1 MTWEAWTTLAV
12 VAAIAVTLLRGLA
25 GPDTVFLAGMAVLT
39 ALHAVSEVFPSTAR
53 ALAGFANPAVVAI
66 GVLFVVAEGLART
79 GALNWAM
86 RPLLGAPRGPR
97 RAQARLLPLAAGL
110 SSVLNNTPI
119 VAVMIPMVQDWCR
132 GTKVP
137 PAKLLIP
144 LSYAT
149 ILGGSCT
156 LIGTATNLVVAGMV
170 DEAQRDLPLGAL
182 LSSASNS
189 GRAPVA
195 LGLFS
200 IAWVALPALVV
211 GLGYLMLCS
220 ARLLPDDDKGGDA
233 TADDD
238 AAAGRRFTSEW
249 VVEDDAPQAGKT
261 VAQAGLRGLPGA
273 YLMAIERAGERR
285 TAVGPDDRVQTGD
298 RLIFAGRQDAVLG
311 LRQIAG
317 LSAASDRVYGLD
329 DERTRRGMVEAVV
342 GPAHPL
348 AGHTV
353 RAGRFRSRY
362 DAAVVAVHRGADHLD
377 QRIGDITLR
386 PGDTLLLDT
395 GPDFV
400 ARQRGAQGWLMLTAL
415 EGDAPKR
422 VGHAAIAL
430 VLLAAMVLTAA
441 LTPVPLVVA
450 ALFAAGGMVATG
462 CLTPEQA
469 RRAVNWR
476 VLLALGGALGVG
488 AALDTTGAAAAIAQ
502 WGVDASLPWGP
513 RATLAAVFVVAMAL
527 TTAIG
532 PIGTV
537 AVMFPVAKA
546 AALAGG
552 LSFAPF
558 AVTLMMTAA
567 ASFASPT
574 YATNL
579 MVYGAGGYRV
589 SDFVK
594 VGLPLNL
601 IVMVVTLALAP
612 WAFPF

>member
-1 MTWEAWTTLAV
+1 M
-12 VAAIAVTLLRGLA
+12 
-25 GPDTVFLAGMAVLT
+25 
-39 ALHAVSEVFPSTAR
+39 
-53 ALAGFANPAVVAI
+53 
-66 GVLFVVAEGLART
+66 LFVVAEGLSRT
-79 GALNWAM
+79 GALGWAM
-86 RPLLGAPRGPR
+86 RPLLGSPRGPR
-97 RAQARLLPLAAGL
+97 RAQARLLVPAAAL
-110 SSVLNNTPI
+110 STLMNNTPI
-119 VAVMIPMVQDWCR
+119 VAVFIPLVQDWCR
-132 GTKVP
+132 RTGIA

-156 LIGTATNLVVAGMV
+156 LIGTATNLVVVGML
-170 DEAQRDLPLGAL
+170 DEAQRMEPLGTLNATGD
-182 LSSASNS
+182 
-189 GRAPVA
+189 GRIPIT

-211 GLGYLMLCS
+211 GLGYLLLCS
-220 ARLLPDDDKGGDA
+220 ARLLPDGGYA
-233 TADDD
+233 AEDD

-249 VVEDDAPQAGKT
+249 VVEDDAPQAGQT
-261 VAQAGLRGLPGA
+261 VAAAGLRGLPGA

-285 TAVGPDDRVQTGD
+285 TAVGPDDRVQAGD

-311 LRQIAG
+311 LRQIGG
-317 LSAASDRVYGLD
+317 LAAASDRVYGLN
-329 DERTRRGMVEAVV
+329 DERTRRGLVEAVV

-348 AGHTV
+348 AGKTV
-353 RAGRFRSRY
+353 RGGRFRSRY
-362 DAAVVAVHRGADHLD
+362 DAAVVAVHRGAEHLD
-377 QRIGDITLR
+377 QRIGDIVLR
-386 PGDTLLLDT
+386 PGDTLLLDA
-395 GPDFV
+395 GPDFTE
-400 ARQRGAQGWLMLTAL
+400 RQRSGAGWLMLSAVEDHAETAP
-415 EGDAPKR
+415 GRA
-422 VGHAAIAL
+422 VVAL
-430 VLLAAMVLTAA
+430 LLLTAMVLTAA

-450 ALFAAGGMVATG
+450 ALIAAGGMVATR
-462 CLTPEQA
+462 CVTAEQA

-488 AALDTTGAAAAIAQ
+488 AALDTTGAAAAIAH
-502 WGVDASLPWGP
+502 WGVGVSLPWGP
-513 RATLAAVFVVAMAL
+513 RATLAAVFVVAMGL

-579 MVYGAGGYRV
+579 MVYGAGGYRI

-601 IVMVVTLALAP
+601 IVMVVTLTVAP

>member
-12 VAAIAVTLLRGLA
+12 VAALALVLLRGLA
-25 GPDTVFLAGMAVLT
+25 GPDTVFLAAMTVLT
-39 ALHAVSEVFPSTAR
+39 ALHAVSGAFPSVDL
-53 ALAGFANPAVVAI
+53 ALGGFANPAVVAI
-66 GVLFVVAEGLART
+66 GVLFVVAEGLSRT
-79 GALNWAM
+79 GALAWVM
-86 RPLLGAPRGPR
+86 RPLLGHPTTARG
-97 RAQARLLPLAAGL
+97 AQARLLPLAAGL
-110 SSVLNNTPI
+110 SGVLNNTPI
-119 VAVMIPMVQDWCR
+119 VAVFTPMVQGWCR
-132 GTKVP
+132 RTGVA

-156 LIGTATNLVVAGMV
+156 LIGTATNLVVVGML
-170 DEAQRDLPLGAL
+170 DQAQQAQPLGPL
-182 LSSASNS
+182 LNAD
-189 GRAPVA
+189 GRESVA

-200 IAWVALPALVV
+200 IAWVAFPVLVA
-211 GLGYLMLCS
+211 GMAYLVLCS
-220 ARLLPDDDKGGDA
+220 ARLLPEGGHALDDE
-233 TADDD
+233 
-238 AAAGRRFTSEW
+238 AAGRRFTSEM
-249 VVEDDAPQAGKT
+249 VIDADAPLAGQT
-261 VAQAGLRGLPGA
+261 VAQAGLRGLDGA

-285 TAVGPDDRVQTGD
+285 TAVGPEDRLLACD

-311 LRQIAG
+311 LREIEG

-329 DERTRRGMVEAVV
+329 DARTRRGLVEAVV
-342 GPAHPL
+342 GPSHPL
-348 AGHTV
+348 AGKTV
-353 RAGRFRSRY
+353 RGGGFRGRY
-362 DAAVVAVHRGADHLD
+362 DAAVVAVHRGAEHLD
-377 QRIGDITLR
+377 QRIGDIVLR
-386 PGDTLLLDT
+386 PGDTLLLDA
-395 GPDFV
+395 GRGFV
-400 ARQRGAQGWLMLTAL
+400 ERQRNGGDWLMLSSVQAESQTRP
-415 EGDAPKR
+415 GR
-422 VGHAAIAL
+422 AL
-430 VLLAAMVLTAA
+430 VALGLLAGMVLVAA

-450 ALFAAGGMVATG
+450 AFLAAGGMVVSG

-488 AALDTTGAAAAIAQ
+488 AALDTTGAAAVIAQ

-513 RATLAAVFVVAMAL
+513 RATLAAVFVVAMGL

-589 SDFVK
+589 SDFVR

-601 IVMVVTLALAP
+601 IVMAVTLTVAP